1 MLKGL
6 AITPPVVG
14 RITIGRVV
22 EKNGKRLPEKDDQF
36 TITSQMQHASGWLL
50 HPLNET
56 LRKATTGKLRSI
68 PVQMLFNDPGLNL
81 RAEYSLFDRRTGRP
95 LCVGDGETCRRVT
108 DGGITAMGCPTP
120 DGCAF
125 GEAGGCKPYGRLNV
139 AIGDEDELGSFI
151 FRTTSYN
158 SIRTLSA
165 RLQYF
170 SAVSGGML
178 ACLPLELKLRGKST
192 TQSYRSAIYYVDL
205 GVRAGSSLEEAIVQA
220 RALDARRR
228 EAGFDQVALDAAA
241 RAGFANGAFEDSVE
255 ERAAV
260 AEEFY
265 PVPEPGDGAS
275 GERDESDADK
285 IADNAGRNAGKRNTP
300 TLRDKLEQRAV
311 LLGGPAA

>member
-14 RITIGRVV
+14 RITIGRIV

-50 HPLNET
+50 HPLNES

-68 PVQMLFNDPGLNL
+68 PVRMLFNDPDLNL
-81 RAEYSLFDRRTGRP
+81 RAEYSL
-95 LCVGDGETCRRVT
+95 
-108 DGGITAMGCPTP
+108 GCPTP

-125 GEAGGCKPYGRLNV
+125 GESGGCKPYGRLNV
-139 AIGDEDELGSFI
+139 TIGDEDELGSFI
-151 FRTTSYN
+151 FRTTSFN

-165 RLQYF
+165 RLHYF
-170 SAVSGGML
+170 SAVSDGLL

-192 TQSYRSAIYYVDL
+192 TQSFRTAIYYVDL

-220 RALDARRR
+220 RELDARRKA
-228 EAGFDQVALDAAA
+228 AGFNQAALDAAA
-241 RAGFANGAFEDSVE
+241 RAGFANGAFEDSPD
-255 ERAAV
+255 ERAAI

-265 PVPEPGDGAS
+265 PDTGSDHQGATQGATDGGTAS
-275 GERDESDADK
+275 TSAP
-285 IADNAGRNAGKRNTP
+285 AST
-300 TLRDKLEQRAV
+300 TLRDKLERKTV
-311 LLGGPAA
+311 LLGGAAA